1 MGVDPVED
9 LPVQAGALP
18 VELAALESGHSVAN
32 HVAWK
37 PAGGSEAPYRRF
49 EPGRSH
55 EEGFVRRTEDG
66 AG

>member
-32 HVAWK
+32 HVIWK
-37 PAGGSEAPYRRF
+37 PASGSEARYRRF
-49 EPGRSH
+49 EPGRSR
-55 EEGFVRRTEDG
+55 EEGFVRGAEDG
-66 AG
+66 TG